1 VLDPLIQKLAE
12 IHAKEIGLFY
22 RIIILNKNK
31 DFMNCSGGP
40 LMARTTDGLWEIV
53 GITSYGKGCGRINEL
68 GVYTRVSMYINWID
82 MTIKNLEGYTF
93 RSFDKPK
100 NIFFNSA
107 NNSQNYLFIIIL
119 LFYL

>member
-1 VLDPLIQKLAE
+1 MLDPLIHKLVE

-22 RIIILNKNK
+22 RIIIFKKNE

-40 LMARTTDGLWEIV
+40 LMTRTTDGLWEIV

-100 NIFFNSA
+100 NIFLNSA